1 VSDLLTTELLLS
13 VSGAPNPDDGH
24 SLTPTVVNFIQQPL
38 PTSGPFP
45 AAGAA
50 GSEQAGALG
59 MGQQASTGLV
69 QFNSFFSYVMP
80 LIGKTPAPRRHKL
93 H

>member
-1 VSDLLTTELLLS
+1 MKDLLTTELLPS
-13 VSGAPNPDDGH
+13 VSKTPNPVDEHD
-24 SLTPTVVNFIQQPL
+24 LTPAVVNFIQQPL
-38 PTSGPFP
+38 PTTGPFP

-80 LIGKTPAPRRHKL
+80 LIGKTSATHRHEL